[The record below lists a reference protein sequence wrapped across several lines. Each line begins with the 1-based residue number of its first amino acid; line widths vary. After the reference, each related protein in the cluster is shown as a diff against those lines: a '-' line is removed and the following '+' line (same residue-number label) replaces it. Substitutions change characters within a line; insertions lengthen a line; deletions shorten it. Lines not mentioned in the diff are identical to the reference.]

1 MSLIVISYFTD
12 VLYLLD
18 VLFNFFMV
26 DFDEHDEMII
36 DQKVIARNYLRGW
49 FVPDLLT
56 CLPFELFL
64 PNNKKNDLPKL
75 LRVLKLTKI
84 RKFVKMFRIVRV
96 SKILREYKKMESHVE
111 QESILTKEGE
121 RLIITVFGILVFCH
135 FNACLWYFM
144 QRISE
149 PKMDD

>member
-1 MSLIVISYFTD
+1 LPFQISFYDEEDEPIILIFISYFTD
-12 VLYLLD
+12 LLYLTD
-18 VLFNFFMV
+18 VVLIFFTV
-26 DFDEHDEMII
+26 DFNKNDDLIV
-36 DQKVIARNYLRGW
+36 DKKVIARNYLRGW

-96 SKILREYKKMESHVE
+96 SKILREYKKLEDYFEKKDRTFSKES
-111 QESILTKEGE
+111 E
-121 RLIITVFGILVFCH
+121 RLIMTVLAILVFCH
-135 FNACLWYFM
+135 V
-144 QRISE
+144 
-149 PKMDD
+149 